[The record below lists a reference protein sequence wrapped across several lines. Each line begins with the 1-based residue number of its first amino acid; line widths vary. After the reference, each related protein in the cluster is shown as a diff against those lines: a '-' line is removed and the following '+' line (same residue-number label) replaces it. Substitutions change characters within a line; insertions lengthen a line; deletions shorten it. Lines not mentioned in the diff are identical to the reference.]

1 MVFAEIDLKSE
12 IPTKQL
18 NVKEVDEVPM
28 SNRFALSSG
37 ALGIA
42 LAIVL
47 FVPTFVAAQ
56 PSGGTTKADTKTPKE
71 GRKTAAGTNAWTAPR
86 TPDGKPD
93 LHGYWISTSFTPLE
107 RPAKYDGREFLTT
120 QEEEE
125 VQKAGLRRRTQ
136 ADPSGAGEP
145 HYDSTAFG
153 LTPSQQGIVS
163 NKRTSLVVDPPDG
176 RIPPLTPEAKARQ
189 RATGDNDNIEGGGPG
204 GGVVH
209 ADTARDLGVLTNC
222 LSMSGGPPIVPGGYN
237 NGVYILQNPEYVVL
251 QAEYGT
257 ELRIIPLDAR
267 LHAGGNI
274 RQWHG
279 DGRGRWEGDTLVVET
294 TNFRPE
300 ATFRNANPKSLKITE
315 RFKRI
320 SADQIEYSF
329 TIDDPSTWTKP
340 WTAIVPLKATQ
351 GPFFEYACSES
362 NMDVVNIMAG
372 ARATEKAAEEK
383 AKGASGIPISQH

>member
-1 MVFAEIDLKSE
+1 
-12 IPTKQL
+12 
-18 NVKEVDEVPM
+18 M
-28 SNRFALSSG
+28 SNRFALSSS

-42 LAIVL
+42 LAIAL
-47 FVPTFVAAQ
+47 FVPTLVAAQ
-56 PSGGTTKADTKTPKE
+56 SSGGTTKADTKTPKK
-71 GRKTAAGTNAWTAPR
+71 GTKTAASTKAWTAPR

-107 RPAKYDGREFLTT
+107 RPAKYNGREFLTA
-120 QEEEE
+120 QEAEE
-125 VQKAGLRRRTQ
+125 VQKAGLQRRTQ
-136 ADPSGAGEP
+136 ADPVGAGEP

-153 LTPSQQGIVS
+153 LTPFQQGFVP
-163 NKRTSLVVDPPDG
+163 NNRASLVVDPPDG
-176 RIPPLTPEAKARQ
+176 RIPPLTPEAKSRRKAI
-189 RATGDNDNIEGGGPG
+189 GDNDNIEAGGPG
-204 GGVVH
+204 GGAVH
-209 ADTARDLGVLTNC
+209 ADTPRDLGVLTNC
-222 LSMSGGPPIVPGGYN
+222 LSMSGGPPILPGGYN

-267 LHAGGNI
+267 PHAGANI

-279 DGRGRWEGDTLVVET
+279 DGRGHWEGETLVVET

-300 ATFRNANPKSLKITE
+300 ATFRNANPKTLKITE
-315 RFKRI
+315 RFKRVA
-320 SADQIEYSF
+320 ADQIEYSF

-340 WTAIVPLKATQ
+340 WTAIVPLQATQ

-383 AKGASGIPISQH
+383 AKGASGVPISQSK

>member
-1 MVFAEIDLKSE
+1 MNDRLV
-12 IPTKQL
+12 
-18 NVKEVDEVPM
+18 
-28 SNRFALSSG
+28 LSSG
-37 ALGIA
+37 ALGIF
-42 LAIVL
+42 LTIVL

-56 PSGGTTKADTKTPKE
+56 SSGAAAKTDTKTPKR
-71 GRKTAAGTNAWTAPR
+71 GRETAASTKTWTTPR
-86 TPDGKPD
+86 TPDGKPGLARILD
-93 LHGYWISTSFTPLE
+93 STSFTPLE
-107 RPAKYDGREFLTT
+107 RPAKYNGREFLTA
-120 QEEEE
+120 QEAEE
-125 VQKAGLRRRTQ
+125 VQKSGLQRRTQ
-136 ADPSGAGEP
+136 ADPAGAGEP

-153 LTPSQQGIVS
+153 LTPSQQGFVP
-163 NKRTSLVVDPPDG
+163 NNRTSLVVDPLDG

-189 RATGDNDNIEGGGPG
+189 RATGNKDNIETGGPE

-257 ELRIIPLDAR
+257 ELRIIPLDAVP
-267 LHAGGNI
+267 HAGANI

-279 DGRGRWEGDTLVVET
+279 DGRGHWEGDTLVVET

-300 ATFRNANPKSLKITE
+300 ATFRNANPKTLKITE
-315 RFKRI
+315 RFKRVA
-320 SADQIEYSF
+320 ADRIEYSF

-340 WTAIVPLKATQ
+340 WTAIVPLQATQ

-362 NMDVVNIMAG
+362 NMDVVNIMVG
-372 ARATEKAAEEK
+372 ARASERAAEEK
-383 AKGASGIPISQH
+383 AKGASRIPISQH

>member
-1 MVFAEIDLKSE
+1 
-12 IPTKQL
+12 
-18 NVKEVDEVPM
+18 M
-28 SNRFALSSG
+28 SNRFVLSST
-37 ALGIA
+37 AMGIA
-42 LAIVL
+42 LAVVL

-56 PSGGTTKADTKTPKE
+56 LSSGATKAETKTPKRDIKAAAS
-71 GRKTAAGTNAWTAPR
+71 RKTWTTPR
-86 TPDGKPD
+86 TPDGTPD
-93 LHGYWISTSFTPLE
+93 LHGYWTSTSFTPLE
-107 RPAKYDGREFLTT
+107 RPAKYNGREFLTT
-120 QEEEE
+120 QEAEE
-125 VQKAGLRRRTQ
+125 VQKAGLQRRTQ
-136 ADPSGAGEP
+136 ADPAGAGEP

-153 LTPSQQGIVS
+153 LTPFQQGFVP

-176 RIPPLTPEAKARQ
+176 RIPPLTPEAKARP
-189 RATGDNDNIEGGGPG
+189 RAKGDNGYSEADGRGGA
-204 GGVVH
+204 VVH
-209 ADTARDLGVLTNC
+209 ADTPRDLGVLTNC
-222 LSMSGGPPIVPGGYN
+222 LSMSGGPPILPGGYN

-267 LHAGGNI
+267 PHAGANI

-300 ATFRNANPKSLKITE
+300 ATFRNANPKTLKITE
-315 RFKRI
+315 RFKRVT
-320 SADQIEYSF
+320 ADQIEYSF

-340 WTAIVPLKATQ
+340 WTAMVPLQATQ

-372 ARATEKAAEEK
+372 ARATERAAEEK
-383 AKGASGIPISQH
+383 AKGTSGIPTSRN